1 MKRIILFITLLALLA
16 PAAVLAQAGGPA
28 ASVMAWMKDNMGMEI
43 GSVTIDGTS
52 YSKVVLAPEVRIGR
66 LKLGLYLP
74 VIYNDDLFNPST
86 WYEPGGNNEWDF
98 GAGYWG
104 VNTFKAVMDVAADLD
119 SGETI
124 ASVTFSVT
132 DADGAAVA
140 DVVTAHTES
149 VSRTDFR
156 VEAPAAGTY
165 TLTAVFTHTDGQV
178 VTHTARLIVA

>member
-1 MKRIILFITLLALLA
+1 MTRMPIPIY
-16 PAAVLAQAGGPA
+16 VGEYGPMR
-28 ASVMAWMKDNMGMEI
+28 SGD
-43 GSVTIDGTS
+43 
-52 YSKVVLAPEVRIGR
+52 VRD
-66 LKLGLYLP
+66 LY
-74 VIYNDDLFNPST
+74 
-86 WYEPGGNNEWDF
+86 
-98 GAGYWG
+98 
-104 VNTFKAVMDVAADLD
+104 MDVAADLD